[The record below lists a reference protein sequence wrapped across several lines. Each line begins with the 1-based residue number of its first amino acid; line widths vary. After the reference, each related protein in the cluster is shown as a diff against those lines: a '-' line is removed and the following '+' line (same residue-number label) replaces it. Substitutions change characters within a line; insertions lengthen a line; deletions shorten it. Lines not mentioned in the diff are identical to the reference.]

1 MGPTPADTSQRM
13 PPDLSRRQ
21 FLASSTAAAGATLAG
36 TPAAAA
42 PVLVAQA
49 TPAPRGFDPGD
60 PALKFDLV
68 IANADML
75 DPGSRLRGRRDIGI
89 KNGQIAALSSTAI
102 PNERAFQRYDA
113 AGKLV
118 TPGLV
123 DLHTHYGPLISGFGI
138 PADELAPIT
147 ATTTGVSA
155 GDAGANT
162 YGALKHWVIG
172 QARTRLYAFVHIS
185 SIGLAGGLAPGEMLN
200 IDYANIDACA
210 KTLAENPDT
219 VLGVKVRITDNL
231 VGANGVEPLRR
242 ARQAAELAGKDFR
255 VMCHIGAA
263 PGNLADVLDLLR
275 PGDILTHSYS
285 GAGNNIVQN
294 GQLIPAARAA
304 KQRGV
309 LFDVGHGG
317 GSFDF
322 TVCEPAM
329 MQGAHVDTISSDVHA
344 ISINTPGYPTLPWV
358 MSKFMA
364 LGLSLEEVVRRATVE
379 PAKVIGRVPGLGTLT
394 VGAPADVAVFDYT
407 DGPAVEFV
415 DTRNNR
421 KSGTKKLVP
430 VLTVKGGRPFGRP
443 YPFPFVY

>member
-1 MGPTPADTSQRM
+1 MRPTRADSAQSTPS
-13 PPDLSRRQ
+13 DVSRRQ
-21 FLASSTAAAGATLAG
+21 FLASGSLAAGATLAG
-36 TPAAAA
+36 APASAA
-42 PVLVAQA
+42 PVVVAQA
-49 TPAPRGFDPGD
+49 APVPRGFDPGD
-60 PALKFDLV
+60 PALKYDLV
-68 IANADML
+68 ISNGDVL

-89 KNGQIAALSSTAI
+89 KNGQIAVISPAAI
-102 PNERAFQRYDA
+102 PNERAFQRFDA

-118 TPGLV
+118 TPGLI
-123 DLHTHYGPLISGFGI
+123 DLHTHYGPLISGIGL
-138 PADELAPIT
+138 PSDELVPIT

-200 IDYANIDACA
+200 IDYANVDACA

-219 VLGVKVRITDNL
+219 VLGVKVRITDNV
-231 VGANGVEPLRR
+231 VGTNGIEPLRR
-242 ARQAAELAGKDFR
+242 ATRAAEMAGKDFR

-309 LFDVGHGG
+309 VFDVGHGG

-322 TVCEPAM
+322 TICEPAM
-329 MQGAHVDTISSDVHA
+329 MQGAHVDTISSDIHA
-344 ISINTPGYPTLPWV
+344 VSINTPGYPTLPWV
-358 MSKFMA
+358 MSKFLA
-364 LGLSLEEVVRRATVE
+364 LGLSLEEVVQRATVE
-379 PAKVIGRVPGLGTLT
+379 PAKIIGRIPGLGTLAI
-394 VGAPADVAVFDYT
+394 GAPADVAIFDYV
-407 DGPAVEFV
+407 DGPPVEFV
-415 DTRNNR
+415 DTRQNR

-430 VLTVKGGRPFGRP
+430 VLTVKAGRPFGRP
-443 YPFPFVY
+443 YSVPFVY